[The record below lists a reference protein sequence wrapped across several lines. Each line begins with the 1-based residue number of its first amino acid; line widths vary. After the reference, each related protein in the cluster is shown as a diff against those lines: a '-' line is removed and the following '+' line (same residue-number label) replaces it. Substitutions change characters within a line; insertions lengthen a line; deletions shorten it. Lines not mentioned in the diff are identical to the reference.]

1 MDKELL
7 ELVRELK
14 EMLPLCF
21 SDVMTDAEWEESKH
35 PRDDDGKFSSQHGGE
50 GNSEEKSRSSETSG
64 EERTFTKSDFL
75 AMKEE
80 AADLIDD
87 LGWDYEHVGIRIQEE
102 DTEKVGET
110 MEHHSRNWGGD
121 FGDDIEEA
129 EELDGVSTVDVNSI
143 GQMPGSGGYFRK
155 VAYILAG
162 NDGEYGY
169 DPGEYI
175 IKDPVVAAKFIF
187 KDGKPVMIEKIE

>member
-7 ELVRELK
+7 NLVRDLK
-14 EMLPLCF
+14 ELLPLCF

-35 PRDDDGKFSSQHGGE
+35 PRDDDGKFSSQQGGGE
-50 GNSEEKSRSSETSG
+50 KPEEERPSSETSG
-64 EERTFTKSDFL
+64 EERTFTPSDFM

-87 LGWDYEHVGIRIQEE
+87 LEWDYEHVGIRIQEE
-102 DTEKVGET
+102 DTEKVGEI
-110 MEHHSRNWGGD
+110 MEHHSKNFGGD
-121 FGDDIEEA
+121 FGDDIEES
-129 EELDGVSTVDVNSI
+129 EELDGASTIEVNSI
-143 GQMPGSGGYFRK
+143 GQMNSFGGYFGK

-162 NDGEYGY
+162 NEGEYGY

-187 KDGKPVMIEKIE
+187 KDGKPVMVERIE

>member
-7 ELVRELK
+7 SLVRDLK
-14 EMLPLCF
+14 ELLPICF
-21 SDVMTDAEWEESKH
+21 STVMTDAEWEESKH
-35 PRDDDGKFSSQHGGE
+35 PRDDDGKFSSQQGGGE
-50 GNSEEKSRSSETSG
+50 KTEEEKQSPEAPG
-64 EERTFTKSDFL
+64 EERTFTKSDFM

-87 LGWDYEHVGIRIQEE
+87 LEWDYEHVGIRIQEE
-102 DTEKVGET
+102 DTEKVGEI
-110 MEHHSRNWGGD
+110 MEHHSRNFGGD

-129 EELDGVSTVDVNSI
+129 EELDGASTIEVNSI
-143 GQMPGSGGYFRK
+143 GQMNNFGGYSGK

-162 NDGEYGY
+162 NEGEYGY

-187 KDGKPVMIEKIE
+187 KDGKPVMVERIE

>member
-7 ELVRELK
+7 RLVRDLK
-14 EMLPLCF
+14 ELLPLCF
-21 SDVMTDAEWEESKH
+21 SDVMTDAEREESKH
-35 PRDDDGKFSSQHGGE
+35 PRDDDGKFSSQQGG
-50 GNSEEKSRSSETSG
+50 GGKPEEERPSSEASG
-64 EERTFTKSDFL
+64 EERTFTQSDFM

-87 LGWDYEHVGIRIQEE
+87 LEWDYEHVGIRIQEE
-102 DTEKVGET
+102 DTEKVGEI
-110 MEHHSRNWGGD
+110 MEHHSKNFGGD
-121 FGDDIEEA
+121 FGDDIEEP
-129 EELDGVSTVDVNSI
+129 EELDGASTIEVNSI
-143 GQMPGSGGYFRK
+143 GQMNSFSGYFGK

-162 NDGEYGY
+162 NEGEYGY

-187 KDGKPVMIEKIE
+187 KDGKPVMVERIE